1 VKHCIEGLS
10 DINRANINRF
20 ETPQQLL
27 DSLKEQEEKEA
38 KEWYS
43 KVWAEVGLAL
53 DVLQDASQMFAVAM
67 APRSLELTCFW
78 GFLHLAISAWSSI
91 SELYFREFCKAS

>member
-1 VKHCIEGLS
+1 MEGLS
-10 DINRANINRF
+10 DIDRANISRF

-43 KVWAEVGLAL
+43 KVRAEVRPAL
-53 DVLQDASQMFAVAM
+53 DVLKDASHMFAVAM

-78 GFLHLAISAWSSI
+78 GFLHLAISVWSSI
-91 SELYFREFCKAS
+91 SEFFEEYS